1 MDYFRV
7 LAKMLQDEG
16 RGRDTILAH
25 ITPAEARLLKS
36 RGGRGSVNPV
46 TGLLEFDDGDGG
58 GDGSGGGE
66 GGGGEGPGG
75 EGGGGGDSSGH
86 GGGDGSNSADGVGP
100 GDSAGHGGGDGSNP
114 ADGISGDPTGHGG
127 GDGSNPADGLSGDP
141 NAGFGGYNNDP
152 GGDYYYYPPSAGG
165 GGGGSSAPAAPSF
178 ATSPG
183 FLAQLAAARDIGVPQ
198 VSIASNYQG
207 SYAPDLGRLM
217 ALGLLDAAPVM
228 PAAAQA
234 PMGFGGGGYL
244 DGGMFGQSSLAPI
257 SQGQVYGP
265 GVQSAAQPAAFSGG
279 GYQAQPVSYVSSPG
293 GGISYEEL
301 LRQQRGY

>member
-1 MDYFRV
+1 MDYFHV

-25 ITPAEARLLKS
+25 ITPAEARLLKN

-46 TGLLEFDDGDGG
+46 TGLLEFD
-58 GDGSGGGE
+58 E
-66 GGGGEGPGG
+66 GPGGEGPGG
-75 EGGGGGDSSGH
+75 NSSDNSNSNSEASAQDAAGGNAGQGAGPTGAGAGSTGEQGPGPDNSSGGGGGGD
-86 GGGDGSNSADGVGP
+86 GG
-100 GDSAGHGGGDGSNP
+100 
-114 ADGISGDPTGHGG
+114 
-127 GDGSNPADGLSGDP
+127 
-141 NAGFGGYNNDP
+141 
-152 GGDYYYYPPSAGG
+152 GGDYYYPPGGGG
-165 GGGGSSAPAAPSF
+165 GGGGSSAAAAPSF
-178 ATSPG
+178 AASPG
-183 FLAQLAAARDIGVPQ
+183 FLAQLAAARNIGVPQ

-244 DGGMFGQSSLAPI
+244 DGGTFGQSSLAPI

>member
-1 MDYFRV
+1 MDYFHV

-46 TGLLEFDDGDGG
+46 TGLLEFDDGGGDGGGGDGGGDGGGGDGG

-66 GGGGEGPGG
+66 GGGGEGS
-75 EGGGGGDSSGH
+75 EGDSSDNEGSMSDPGAQDAA
-86 GGGDGSNSADGVGP
+86 GGN
-100 GDSAGHGGGDGSNP
+100 AGQGAG
-114 ADGISGDPTGHGG
+114 PTGAGA
-127 GDGSNPADGLSGDP
+127 GSTGEPGPDSSG
-141 NAGFGGYNNDP
+141 GGYNNDP

-178 ATSPG
+178 AASPG
-183 FLAQLAAARDIGVPQ
+183 FLAQLAAARNIGVPQ

-217 ALGLLDAAPVM
+217 ALGLLDAAPAM

-279 GYQAQPVSYVSSPG
+279 GYQAQPVSYVSSPD

-301 LRQQRGY
+301 LRLQRGY

>member
-1 MDYFRV
+1 MDYFHV

-46 TGLLEFDDGDGG
+46 TGLLEFD
-58 GDGSGGGE
+58 E
-66 GGGGEGPGG
+66 GPGGEGPGG
-75 EGGGGGDSSGH
+75 EGPGGDSSDNANSNSEASAQDAAGGNAGQGAGPTGAGAGSTGEQGPGPDNSYGGGGGGDG
-86 GGGDGSNSADGVGP
+86 GGGD
-100 GDSAGHGGGDGSNP
+100 
-114 ADGISGDPTGHGG
+114 
-127 GDGSNPADGLSGDP
+127 
-141 NAGFGGYNNDP
+141 
-152 GGDYYYYPPSAGG
+152 YYYPPSAGG

-244 DGGMFGQSSLAPI
+244 DGGTFGQSSLAPR
-257 SQGQVYGP
+257 SY
-265 GVQSAAQPAAFSGG
+265 
-279 GYQAQPVSYVSSPG
+279 AQPVSYVSSPG

-301 LRQQRGY
+301 LRLQRGY